1 MNLKLGLGGHSRS
14 LDMTLFDRSLWLTVN
29 GQ

>member
-14 LDMTLFDRSLWLTVN
+14 LDMTLFDN
-29 GQ
+29 GQQ